1 MNLMTSP
8 FRLVLAGTI
17 ATAAALLMGCNQRDP
32 DDVTVAPMPPATATT
47 TTTGDDIDDS
57 VVTGRVKTAL
67 LAAPDVQS
75 LDIGVT
81 TVKGEVTLS
90 GVVET
95 QAQIDTAARVAR
107 DTDGT
112 RSVRNDLKLKP

>member
-17 ATAAALLMGCNQRDP
+17 ATAAALLVGCNKRDT
-32 DDVTVAPMPPATATT
+32 DDVAGAPMPPANTT
-47 TTTGDDIDDS
+47 STTGDDIDDS

-107 DTDGT
+107 DTAGT